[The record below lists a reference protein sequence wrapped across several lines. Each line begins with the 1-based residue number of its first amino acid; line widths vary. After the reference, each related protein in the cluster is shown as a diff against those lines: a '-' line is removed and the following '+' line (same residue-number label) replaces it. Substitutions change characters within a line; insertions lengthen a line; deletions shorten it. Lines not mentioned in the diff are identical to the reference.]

1 MSNIKSITCQFCAE
15 QIPVTIKEV
24 DTSGNAMERIAEKL
38 KYAHLCVG
46 AMNDLSGAEDRAIA
60 RIEEIFNPLNEHGVA
75 RYLRGLERRIEAL
88 VETRKKSPPCSYH
101 LLTGEDCVHPAFD
114 GWRVV
119 GEK

>member
-1 MSNIKSITCQFCAE
+1 MRDIKSIICQFCGE
-15 QIPVTIKEV
+15 KIPVTIKDI

-38 KYAHLCVG
+38 KYAHLCAG
-46 AMNDLSGAEDRAIA
+46 AMSDLTGAEDRAIA

-88 VETRKKSPPCSYH
+88 VETRKKSPPCNYH